1 MNIIV
6 LLESISLDKS
16 EINSLAKTD
25 FTRIKKQLVAQKELN
40 PEIQDAD
47 ITKLLK
53 ALKTT
58 PESFQAILNNRI
70 LFNFFTNKE
79 YPRSHFTNEFESVE
93 IDKVKLFV
101 QQFLGEELNSFF
113 IQNLES
119 NIFERIGILTEV
131 HKFFPDQLNFIL
143 KQHALDKLDDAIK
156 IIKPP
161 YGNFSK
167 ILYIKDR
174 HFFSFLSQIKD
185 QEIEQKVKDL
195 FEAITSIF
203 NQDSNSELANKTFV
217 AINSY
222 TAFDDGFTQKI
233 RRNKDIAD
241 TKFEAY
247 IPKKRNLTWVY
258 VVVGLFVFIRIVV
271 FFNTHDFSNYSDD
284 EVMYDDQTEY
294 KPEPRKI
301 DRYYTNMK
309 YAIDSFQV
317 FLTSYK
323 ETDIKQLKQNS
334 SIKTGDNPFETF
346 YQNPPSGD
354 SNHYITVT
362 NNTIYDMVLL
372 ENAVLYDSIKMPK
385 SAHFIK
391 AGDNLEINF
400 TSSYT
405 ETIFNLYVG
414 KKWGTFQTETN
425 KNLFIRNHS
434 VVEYRFSELIPA
446 AKEILSL
453 DYNFINDA
461 EIAFTNGTINI
472 ESQGARINPLDKFK
486 K

>member
-1 MNIIV
+1 MNIIA

-16 EINSLAKTD
+16 EINLLAKTD

-40 PEIQDAD
+40 PEIEDAD

-53 ALKTT
+53 ALKTNA
-58 PESFQAILNNRI
+58 ESFQAVLNNRI
-70 LFNFFTNKE
+70 LFNFFANTE

-101 QQFLGEELNSFF
+101 QQFFSEELNSFF
-113 IQNLES
+113 IQNLET
-119 NIFERIGILTEV
+119 NTFEGISILAEA
-131 HKFFPDQLNFIL
+131 KKYFPDQLNFII

-203 NQDSNSELANKTFV
+203 NQDSNSELANKTFL

-233 RRNKDIAD
+233 SKNKDIAD

-271 FFNTHDFSNYSDD
+271 FFNSHDFSNYTND
-284 EVMYDDQTEY
+284 EVTYDDQTEY

-434 VVEYRFSELIPA
+434 IVEYRFSELIPSA
-446 AKEILSL
+446 EEILET
-453 DYNFINDA
+453 DYRFLNDA
-461 EIAFTNGTINI
+461 VIMYSNGNLKID
-472 ESQGARINPLDKFK
+472 SQGILVNPLERLRE
-486 K
+486 

>member
-1 MNIIV
+1 MNIIA

-16 EINSLAKTD
+16 EINSLTKTD
-25 FTRIKKQLVAQKELN
+25 FTRIKKQLVAQKELH
-40 PEIQDAD
+40 PEIEDAD

-53 ALKTT
+53 ALKTN
-58 PESFQAILNNRI
+58 PDSFRAVLNNRI
-70 LFNFFTNKE
+70 LFNFFANKE
-79 YPRSHFTNEFESVE
+79 YPRSHFTNELASVE
-93 IDKVKLFV
+93 IEKVTLFV
-101 QQFLGEELNSFF
+101 QQFLGEELKSFF
-113 IQNLES
+113 IKNLET
-119 NIFERIGILTEV
+119 NTFEKIGVLAEAQ
-131 HKFFPDQLNFIL
+131 KYFPDHLNFSI
-143 KQHALDKLDDAIK
+143 KQYALDKLDDAISVL
-156 IIKPP
+156 KPP

-167 ILYIKDR
+167 VLFIKDR
-174 HFFSFLSQIKD
+174 QFFTFLNQIKD
-185 QEIEQKVKDL
+185 LEIEQKVKDL
-195 FEAITSIF
+195 FEAITTIY
-203 NQDSNSELANKTFV
+203 NLDSNSELANKTFL
-217 AINSY
+217 AMNSF
-222 TAFDDGFTQKI
+222 TAFDDDFTQKI

-258 VVVGLFVFIRIVV
+258 VVVGLFIFIRIVV
-271 FFNTHDFSNYSDD
+271 FFNSHDFNSFSND
-284 EVMYDDQTEY
+284 EVTYEDETEHQ
-294 KPEPRKI
+294 PAPRKI

-372 ENAVLYDSIKMPK
+372 ENAVLYDSIKIPK

-414 KKWGTFQTETN
+414 KKWGTFQTQTN

-434 VVEYRFSELIPA
+434 VVEYRFSELIPSA
-446 AKEILSL
+446 EEILET
-453 DYNFINDA
+453 DYRFLNDA
-461 EIAFTNGTINI
+461 VIRYANGNLKID
-472 ESQGARINPLDKFK
+472 SQGILVNPLERLKE
-486 K
+486 